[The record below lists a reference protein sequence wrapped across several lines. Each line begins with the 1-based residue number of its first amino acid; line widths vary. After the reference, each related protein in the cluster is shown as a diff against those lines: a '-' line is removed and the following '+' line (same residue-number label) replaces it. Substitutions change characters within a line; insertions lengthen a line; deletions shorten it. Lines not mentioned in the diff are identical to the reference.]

1 MSKSDSNLP
10 TPGWRVLHSHGPI
23 EKLAENL
30 WRVEGALPNMSLRR
44 VMTVV
49 RMHDGALVIHSAIA
63 LEERAMQELEAFG
76 TPTFL
81 IIPNR
86 GHRLD
91 AAAYKARYPAL
102 RVYTPKGGRDKVEQ
116 VVRVDGGY
124 EDFPQAEDV
133 RLEMLHGVGDGE
145 GAMVVQSR
153 DGVTVVLND
162 AVMNMDTKRDVLG
175 YLFTTLMG
183 SAPGPRVS
191 RLARLLFI
199 KDKAALRQ
207 DLQRY
212 ARTPKL
218 VRLIVAHE
226 KVASGPA
233 AARALHQAAT
243 YL

>member
-1 MSKSDSNLP
+1 MAKSDSNP
-10 TPGWRVLHSHGPI
+10 PSPGWRVLSHGPI

-49 RMHDGALVIHSAIA
+49 RMRDGALVIHSAIA
-63 LEERAMQELEAFG
+63 LQESAMRELEAFG
-76 TPTFL
+76 TPTYL

-86 GHRLD
+86 GHKLD

-102 RVYTPKGGRDKVEQ
+102 RVYTPKGGRETVEQ
-116 VVRVDGGY
+116 VVHVDGGY
-124 EDFPQAEDV
+124 EDFPRAEDV
-133 RLEMLHGVGDGE
+133 RLEMLHGVADGE
-145 GAMVVQSR
+145 GAMVVQSA

-162 AVMNMDTKRDVLG
+162 SVYNMDKKRDPLG
-175 YLFTTLMG
+175 FFFTTLLG

-191 RLARLLFI
+191 RLAKLLFI
-199 KDKAALRQ
+199 KDKAALRG
-207 DLQRY
+207 DLECY

-226 KVASGPA
+226 KVASGPD
-233 AARALHQAAT
+233 AARALNRAAT